1 MCVVGKREMLGRAFR
16 IDMNMEIIIVS
27 DVVIS
32 GILTKFN
39 FYVLTIVKFQQTDG
53 FSLIIL
59 SDLKKWALTFT
70 ILVILTMQPTNLLS
84 ST

>member
-32 GILTKFN
+32 GILTKFY

-70 ILVILTMQPTNLLS
+70 ILVILNMQPTNLLS

>member
-16 IDMNMEIIIVS
+16 IDVNMEIIIVS
-27 DVVIS
+27 DVVIN
-32 GILTKFN
+32 GILTKFY

-59 SDLKKWALTFT
+59 SDL
-70 ILVILTMQPTNLLS
+70 
-84 ST
+84 

>member
-16 IDMNMEIIIVS
+16 IDVNMEIIIVS
-27 DVVIS
+27 DVVII
-32 GILTKFN
+32 GILTKFY

-59 SDLKKWALTFT
+59 SDL
-70 ILVILTMQPTNLLS
+70 
-84 ST
+84 